1 MNAHPVYLIACALI
15 GLAGRRR
22 RAGFVGFT
30 VIALLVTPLVAL
42 IILFATAPKPEVR
55 EQDE

>member
-1 MNAHPVYLIACALI
+1 MSLHPLYLLACGLI
-15 GLAGRRR
+15 GIAGSRR

-42 IILFATAPKPEVR
+42 IILFVAAPKPEPR
-55 EQDE
+55 EEDE